1 MRQRD
6 DREDKMYMKD
16 CKGNLAKTIQNVARK
31 IKLKR
36 QNMNTKQR
44 TQFVTG
50 RSYIQHNIA
59 TEYVLQA
66 EQKTGS
72 MVVQGI
78 KK

>member
-1 MRQRD
+1 
-6 DREDKMYMKD
+6 
-16 CKGNLAKTIQNVARK
+16 
-31 IKLKR
+31 
-36 QNMNTKQR
+36 MNTKQR
-44 TQFVTG
+44 AQFVTG